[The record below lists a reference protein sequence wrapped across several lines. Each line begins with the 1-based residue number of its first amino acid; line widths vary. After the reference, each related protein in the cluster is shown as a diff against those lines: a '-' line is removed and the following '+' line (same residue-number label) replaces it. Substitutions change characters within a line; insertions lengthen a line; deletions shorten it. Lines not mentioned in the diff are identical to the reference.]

1 MPHLS
6 LILEKAKKYNM
17 VDKES
22 GRKLLESISGNPIK
36 VNAAINGLLSA
47 MQTIEAGHKV
57 MQELRVQVGK
67 VIMNFVSEAYSR
79 QRQNMSSSRVIG
91 SLLME
96 ALEWDKDVAVPK
108 DLPKMYAK
116 MAAEFTQG
124 AE

>member
-1 MPHLS
+1 
-6 LILEKAKKYNM
+6 M

-67 VIMNFVSEAYSR
+67 VIMNFVSEAYNR

-91 SLLME
+91 SLPME

-124 AE
+124 AK